1 MEGEFDSSPET
12 NDSTRSRLFCGAIS
26 KLFLEALGGG
36 TWGGR
41 ARLKM
46 TEDNWNSFIEF
57 LYLALK
63 IDALP
68 FHWDLYCNRKSL
80 HCDNV
85 IFH

>member
-1 MEGEFDSSPET
+1 M
-12 NDSTRSRLFCGAIS
+12 
-26 KLFLEALGGG
+26 
-36 TWGGR
+36 WGGS
-41 ARLKM
+41 LKM

-68 FHWDLYCNRKSL
+68 FPWDLYCNRKSL
-80 HCDNV
+80 HCDNM